1 MYKIAVVGDYDS
13 IFGFAA
19 LGLDT
24 FAVQTREEAAEKL
37 HQLAQG
43 GYGIIYITEK
53 LAAELTHEIE
63 KYQEVRILVDSLTI
77 PVTFAALG
85 ASNAFQLLGTLP
97 KDKSQ
102 LLTALDHIIQN
113 AGEEELRTYR
123 THLPHL

>member
-1 MYKIAVVGDYDS
+1 MNCAVRKILAVFLIMEKGMRLWWRLPRNGWNKW
-13 IFGFAA
+13 GFAA

-63 KYQEVRILVDSLTI
+63 KYQEQ
-77 PVTFAALG
+77 VTPA
-85 ASNAFQLLGTLP
+85 
-97 KDKSQ
+97 
-102 LLTALDHIIQN
+102 IIQIPGI
-113 AGEEELRTYR
+113 AGNTGAGVAGVKKSVEQAVGSDIIFGS
-123 THLPHL
+123 